1 MSRCFDRD
9 IVVIGEVDAGMS
21 LIGVVCDSEKLT
33 LNLEILGTWNVLSV
47 TPLTVSRATWR
58 GRIAASTA
66 VRATSSCRITVGV
79 RVEGSRA
86 TLRWPAIAGGNRIVT
101 AWLEVRCTS
110 PFAAITMYRPYEKLA
125 FNTKRKQM
133 KLQHIRRG
141 KEILVRTLRYPKR
154 FRPSP
159 FQIHEV
165 HRPSLQVVLQVVLQL
180 GCACVEECKRSEQ
193 ACR

>member
-9 IVVIGEVDAGMS
+9 IVIIREVDTGMS
-21 LIGVVCDSEKLT
+21 LIRVVCDSEKLT
-33 LNLEILGTWNVLSV
+33 LSLDILGTWNVLSV
-47 TPLTVSRATWR
+47 TPLTISRATWR

-66 VRATSSCRITVGV
+66 STAVRATPSCRITVGV

-86 TLRWPAIAGGNRIVT
+86 TLRWPAIAGGNRIVA
-101 AWLEVRCTS
+101 AWLEVRRTS
-110 PFAAITMYRPYEKLA
+110 PFAAITMYRPYEKSA

-165 HRPSLQVVLQVVLQL
+165 HRPSLQVVLQF
-180 GCACVEECKRSEQ
+180 GCACVEECRRSEQ